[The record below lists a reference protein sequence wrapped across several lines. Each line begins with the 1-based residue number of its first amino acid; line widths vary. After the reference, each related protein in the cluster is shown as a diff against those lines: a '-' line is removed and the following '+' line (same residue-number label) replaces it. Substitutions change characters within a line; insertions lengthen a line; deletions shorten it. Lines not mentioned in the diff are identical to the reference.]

1 MTNIKSI
8 MTVRA
13 TGNGNNGNWV
23 ARMRLTDGTELFG
36 GLGAGYTLAQA
47 DSFIRSNP
55 TNLAFNDSFAGAEGK
70 LPYEAL
76 PAGVTINVQ

>member
-1 MTNIKSI
+1 MSNIKSI
-8 MTVRA
+8 TTVRA

-23 ARMRLTDGTELFG
+23 ARMRLADGTELFG

-47 DSFIRSNP
+47 QMFVRSNP
-55 TNLAFNDSFAGAEGK
+55 ANLAFNDPFSGNEGK

-76 PAGVTINVQ
+76 PAGVTISVK